1 MGIPSYYKRLVDRFP
16 ALVKKG
22 IRALPRSDV
31 LLMDFNCLIYQ
42 CVRAPG
48 MPVYTAEGREAW
60 EAALLDAVK
69 RYTVRVWEAAGRPK
83 QVFIGVDG
91 VVPMA
96 KIRQQRLRRFKS
108 PWWAGKEREAGV
120 RTGES
125 WDTNAI
131 TPGTEFMEKLG
142 TALRGLCAARGAGW
156 SVSGADEPGEGEQK
170 LTAWVRAEGNDTL
183 AGKEI
188 VVYGLDAD
196 LIVLSMMSV
205 ARDSPS
211 VAGWKLLRELAE
223 FEKSKGGGDGA
234 DAFGCLDIKEL
245 MKVLIPTEMPAAEYL
260 LEYAC
265 AMCFLGN
272 DFLPHSMS
280 VKMRDGGHDAMCMR
294 LAELHR
300 RGERLVAIETGRVR
314 AAAAAWFVTEWAMTE
329 SELLASAIQHKY
341 KMRSPPPRTDA
352 ERAMTRVQN
361 LPMEWREEAAI
372 AVFQGEDVHLV
383 EGWQEIYRARWL
395 RGAGVEQV
403 CGEYMRGLQWVV
415 DYYQGKPVSYS
426 WYFPWNL
433 PALWGD
439 LRGELERG
447 CEAGGA
453 GGNCFLE
460 APPVTSPVA
469 PQEQL
474 AMVLPMSSWGLVR
487 RADLRGLPVRAPAF
501 WPDRFGFFSAGK
513 RWMWECEA
521 EVPILSVERLRGL
534 LMLPH

>member
-16 ALVKKG
+16 KLVQKG
-22 IRALPRSDV
+22 LRGLPRSDI

-69 RYTVRVWEAAGRPK
+69 RYTVRVWEAAGKPRE
-83 QVFIGVDG
+83 VFIGVDG

-108 PWWAGKEREAGV
+108 PWWGAKEREAGV

-142 TALRGLCAARGAGW
+142 TALRGLCAARGSGW
-156 SVSGADEPGEGEQK
+156 SVSGADEAGEGEQK
-170 LTAWVRAEGNDTL
+170 LTAWVRKAGAAEACPL
-183 AGKEI
+183 KGKEV

-205 ARDSPS
+205 ARDVPCI
-211 VAGWKLLRELAE
+211 AGWKLLRELAE
-223 FEKSKGGGDGA
+223 FEKSKGGDTGGPE
-234 DAFGCLDIKEL
+234 AFGCLDIKEL
-245 MKVLIPTEMPAAEYL
+245 MKVLVPTEMPAAEYL

-300 RGERLVAIETGRVR
+300 RGDRLVDVATGRVR
-314 AAAAAWFVTEWAMTE
+314 AVSAAWFIGAWAETEE
-329 SELLASAIQHKY
+329 ELMAAAIGHKY
-341 KMRSPPPRTDA
+341 KMRSPPPRSDA

-372 AVFQGEDVHLV
+372 ATFVGEEVRLV
-383 EGWQEIYRARWL
+383 EGWQETYRERWL
-395 RGAGVEQV
+395 RGAGAEQV

-433 PALWGD
+433 PALWGE
-439 LRGELERG
+439 LHGELEA
-447 CEAGGA
+447 CKSPL
-453 GGNCFLE
+453 LE
-460 APPVTSPVA
+460 APPVSSPLA

-474 AMVLPMSSWGLVR
+474 AIVLPMSSWGLVR
-487 RADLRGLPVRAPAF
+487 RADLRALPAKAPAF
-501 WPDRFGFFSAGK
+501 WPTHFGFFSAGK

-521 EVPILSVERLRGL
+521 EVPILSMERLRGL
-534 LMLPH
+534 LA